1 MDSGRC
7 LLYGGWDLNESDPN
21 ICCRLAILI
30 VLVKSTLDRIDD
42 AIAD

>member
-1 MDSGRC
+1 MYC
-7 LLYGGWDLNESDPN
+7 GWDLNESDPN
-21 ICCRLAILI
+21 ISRRLAAVI